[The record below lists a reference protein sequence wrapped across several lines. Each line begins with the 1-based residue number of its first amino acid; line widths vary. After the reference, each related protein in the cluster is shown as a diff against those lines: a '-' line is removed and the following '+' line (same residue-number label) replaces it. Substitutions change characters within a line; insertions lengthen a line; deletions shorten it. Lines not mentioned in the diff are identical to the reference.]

1 MTYHT
6 GGMSMKD
13 KMKKVRAGK
22 KGGKKKGGKSGGS
35 KMVSF
40 TTKSGKKVSFK
51 PKKK

>member
-22 KGGKKKGGKSGGS
+22 KGGKAKKGGG